1 MMSSPIRSP
10 FTALVQRFLPRLRY
24 PYLFLILGGLFLVDL
39 VVPDPIPLVD
49 ELMLAMLTFLA
60 GTLTTR
66 KDDVPPP
73 RDVTPDDPADRLS
86 AGDRPRSPTDS
97 SP

>member
-1 MMSSPIRSP
+1 MNTPARSPI
-10 FTALVQRFLPRLRY
+10 TALIQRFLPRLRY
-24 PYLFLILGGLFLVDL
+24 PYLFLILGGLFVVDL

-60 GTLTTR
+60 ATLTTR

-73 RDVTPDDPADRLS
+73 RDITPDDPDDRLS
-86 AGDRPRSPTDS
+86 PGDRGGSPPDS